1 MGLHPVPDANVSG
14 IGGLHLALSR
24 SSTNVSAQVVRAF
37 DWDQTASRVYEANHG
52 KGIVEKVDIST
63 LKASDLAK
71 YEARIWLLSPSCQ
84 PYTVLNPNAKGEL
97 DPRAKS
103 FLHLVQNVLPEMAS
117 MEGNTS
123 PEYLLVENVAG
134 FETSSTRT
142 VLLEGLEKIGYHTAE
157 FLLTP
162 LQFGIPNSRLRYY
175 LLARRTTPFPFPNQE
190 VQRCIPGLE
199 EPEVPEIRN
208 YLDADSEGSKEGQS
222 EPWHPHAIPDR
233 VLKKWGR
240 LFDIVLPSSRRT
252 CCFTRGYT
260 QLVER
265 AGSIVQMNEELD
277 VGILIPPSH
286 DSQSKEETTADEALH
301 LLRPLK
307 LRYFSPAE
315 LLRLFAFGETDDIP
329 SAEKSVGDEFRE

>member
-1 MGLHPVPDANVSG
+1 
-14 IGGLHLALSR
+14 
-24 SSTNVSAQVVRAF
+24 
-37 DWDQTASRVYEANHG
+37 
-52 KGIVEKVDIST
+52 
-63 LKASDLAK
+63 
-71 YEARIWLLSPSCQ
+71 
-84 PYTVLNPNAKGEL
+84 
-97 DPRAKS
+97 
-103 FLHLVQNVLPEMAS
+103 MAS
-117 MEGNTS
+117 MEGNPS

-142 VLLEGLEKIGYHTAE
+142 VLLESLEKIGYHTAE

-208 YLDADSEGSKEGQS
+208 YLDADSKGSNEGQS

-265 AGSIVQMNEELD
+265 AGSIVQMNVELD
-277 VGILIPPSH
+277 TTTTFDAFLA
-286 DSQSKEETTADEALH
+286 QSKEEDAADEALH
-301 LLRPLK
+301 LLHPLK

-315 LLRLFAFGETDDIP
+315 LLRLFAFGETDAILSTEKNVDDGFRFVWPRDVSLKSKYRLIGNSVNVLVVQRLIEYLLSDI
-329 SAEKSVGDEFRE
+329 S